1 MRVDIMRTKIL
12 VMLISSFFIFSL
24 YLYPMNTTFAE
35 MNVKDCLESD
45 ADCLDQG
52 EQNEPEPFSN
62 EELAETGNVQSGS
75 IVINILKIIFA
86 LALVLILIYLVLTFL
101 KKKNKFQS
109 GNKALEHLDGM
120 SVGSQKSIQIVR
132 IGNKVYAIGI
142 GNDVTMLDEITDR
155 EVIRQFKENASEE
168 IQPFSFIQNMLVKK
182 DKAKSDEKKSDSFTK
197 TLQDELTK
205 LKSKREQL
213 IEMNKKDDDIHG

>member
-1 MRVDIMRTKIL
+1 MRTKIL
-12 VMLISSFFIFSL
+12 VMLISSFFIFT
-24 YLYPMNTTFAE
+24 LYPMNTTFAE

-62 EELAETGNVQSGS
+62 EEVAETGDVQSGS

-109 GNKALEHLDGM
+109 GNKALEHLGGM

-155 EVIRQFKENASEE
+155 EVIRQFEKNASEE

-213 IEMNKKDDDIHG
+213 IEMNKKDDDTHG